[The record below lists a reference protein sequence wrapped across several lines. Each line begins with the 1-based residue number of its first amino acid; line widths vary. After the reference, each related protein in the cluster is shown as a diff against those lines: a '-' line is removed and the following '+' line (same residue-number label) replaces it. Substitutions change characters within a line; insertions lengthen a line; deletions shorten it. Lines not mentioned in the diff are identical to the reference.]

1 MNMKKGMVLLTG
13 FLLAFS
19 IFLVGCSDA
28 QKETQEKEEKNDM
41 FYQTGMSY
49 ENELKNT
56 YTILWDGSIDKIPN
70 IDTFSND
77 NRQEVLNNL
86 NTLETKL
93 GEIKKEI
100 ESDKSLSSVNKEYV
114 SNLSDGISKLEAMT
128 IKLNAQ
134 VTTRGANT
142 FADDNFNL
150 EIKELQSDVDN
161 YLNKAV
167 EIRKKYTPSNN
178 S

>member
-1 MNMKKGMVLLTG
+1 MKKGMVLLTG

-114 SNLSDGISKLEAMT
+114 SNLSNGISKLEAMT

-142 FADDNFNL
+142 FEDDNFNL
-150 EIKELQSDVDN
+150 EIKELQSEVDD

>member
-1 MNMKKGMVLLTG
+1 MKKGMVLLTG

-142 FADDNFNL
+142 FEDDNFNL
-150 EIKELQSDVDN
+150 EIKELQSEVDD

>member
-1 MNMKKGMVLLTG
+1 MKKGIVLLTG

-19 IFLVGCSDA
+19 VFLAGCNGD
-28 QKETQEKEEKNDM
+28 QKESQEKKEQNDK
-41 FYQTGMSY
+41 FYQTGMNY
-49 ENELKNT
+49 ENKLKNT

-77 NRQEVLNNL
+77 NRQEVLDNL
-86 NTLETKL
+86 SNLENKL
-93 GEIKKEI
+93 SELKKEI
-100 ESDKSLSSVNKEYV
+100 ESDSSLTDVNEAYV
-114 SNLSDGISKLEAMT
+114 SNISDAISKLETMT

-142 FADDNFNL
+142 FDDDNFNL
-150 EIKELQSDVDN
+150 EIKELQSEVDD

>member
-1 MNMKKGMVLLTG
+1 
-13 FLLAFS
+13 
-19 IFLVGCSDA
+19 
-28 QKETQEKEEKNDM
+28 M

-167 EIRKKYTPSNN
+167 EIRKKYTPSDK
-178 S
+178 

>member
-1 MNMKKGMVLLTG
+1 MKKGMVLLTG

-93 GEIKKEI
+93 
-100 ESDKSLSSVNKEYV
+100 
-114 SNLSDGISKLEAMT
+114 
-128 IKLNAQ
+128 
-134 VTTRGANT
+134 
-142 FADDNFNL
+142 
-150 EIKELQSDVDN
+150 
-161 YLNKAV
+161 
-167 EIRKKYTPSNN
+167 
-178 S
+178 

>member
-1 MNMKKGMVLLTG
+1 MKKGIVLLTG

-167 EIRKKYTPSNN
+167 EIRKKYTHSDK
-178 S
+178 

>member
-1 MNMKKGMVLLTG
+1 VLLTG

-167 EIRKKYTPSNN
+167 EIRKKYTPSDK
-178 S
+178 

>member
-1 MNMKKGMVLLTG
+1 MKKGMVLLTG

-70 IDTFSND
+70 IDTFSDD

-167 EIRKKYTPSNN
+167 EIRKKYTPSDK
-178 S
+178 

>member
-1 MNMKKGMVLLTG
+1 MKKGMVLLTG

>member
-70 IDTFSND
+70 IDTFSDD

-167 EIRKKYTPSNN
+167 EIRKKYTPSDK
-178 S
+178 

>member
-1 MNMKKGMVLLTG
+1 MKKGMVLLTG

-134 VTTRGANT
+134 VTTRGENT

-167 EIRKKYTPSNN
+167 EIRKKYTPSDK
-178 S
+178 

>member
-1 MNMKKGMVLLTG
+1 
-13 FLLAFS
+13 
-19 IFLVGCSDA
+19 
-28 QKETQEKEEKNDM
+28 
-41 FYQTGMSY
+41 
-49 ENELKNT
+49 
-56 YTILWDGSIDKIPN
+56 IPN

-77 NRQEVLNNL
+77 NRQEVLDNL
-86 NTLETKL
+86 SNLEKKL
-93 GEIKKEI
+93 GDLKKEI
-100 ESDKSLSSVNKEYV
+100 ENDNSLSDINKEYV
-114 SNLSDGISKLEAMT
+114 SNLSNGISKLEAMT

-142 FADDNFNL
+142 FEDDNFNL
-150 EIKELQSDVDN
+150 EIKELQSEVDD

>member
-167 EIRKKYTPSNN
+167 EIRKKYTPSDK
-178 S
+178 

>member
-1 MNMKKGMVLLTG
+1 MKKGMVFLTG
-13 FLLAFS
+13 FLLVFS
-19 IFLVGCSDA
+19 IFLVGCSGA

-41 FYQTGMSY
+41 FYQTGMNY

-70 IDTFSND
+70 IDTFSNN
-77 NRQEVLNNL
+77 NRQEVLDNL
-86 NTLETKL
+86 SNLESKL

-142 FADDNFNL
+142 FDDDNFNL

-167 EIRKKYTPSNN
+167 EIRKKYTPSDK
-178 S
+178 

>member
-1 MNMKKGMVLLTG
+1 MVLLTG

-167 EIRKKYTPSNN
+167 EIRKKYTLSDK
-178 S
+178 

>member
-1 MNMKKGMVLLTG
+1 MKKGMVLLTG

-49 ENELKNT
+49 ENELKNI

-167 EIRKKYTPSNN
+167 EIRKKYTPSDK
-178 S
+178 

>member
-1 MNMKKGMVLLTG
+1 MKKGIVLLTG

-19 IFLVGCSDA
+19 IILVGCGNS
-28 QKETQEKEEKNDM
+28 EKEAQENEQKNDN

-49 ENELKNT
+49 EKKLKNT

-77 NRQEVLNNL
+77 NRQEVLDNL
-86 NTLETKL
+86 SNLENKL
-93 GEIKKEI
+93 SELKKEI
-100 ESDKSLSSVNKEYV
+100 ESDSSLTDVNEAYV
-114 SNLSDGISKLEAMT
+114 SNMSDAISKLETMT

-142 FADDNFNL
+142 FDDDNFNL
-150 EIKELQSDVDN
+150 EIKELQSDIDD
-161 YLNKAV
+161 YLTKAV
-167 EIRKKYTPSNN
+167 EIRKKYTPSVN
-178 S
+178 

>member
-1 MNMKKGMVLLTG
+1 VLLTG

>member
-1 MNMKKGMVLLTG
+1 
-13 FLLAFS
+13 
-19 IFLVGCSDA
+19 
-28 QKETQEKEEKNDM
+28 
-41 FYQTGMSY
+41 
-49 ENELKNT
+49 
-56 YTILWDGSIDKIPN
+56 
-70 IDTFSND
+70 
-77 NRQEVLNNL
+77 NL

>member
-1 MNMKKGMVLLTG
+1 MIFLTG

-19 IFLVGCSDA
+19 IFLVGCSDT
-28 QKETQEKEEKNDM
+28 QKETQVKEEKNDM

-77 NRQEVLNNL
+77 NRQEVLDNL
-86 NTLETKL
+86 SNLERKL

-100 ESDKSLSSVNKEYV
+100 ESDKSLSNVNKEYV

-142 FADDNFNL
+142 FDDDNFNL

-167 EIRKKYTPSNN
+167 EIRKKYTPSDK
-178 S
+178 

>member
-1 MNMKKGMVLLTG
+1 MVLLTG

-167 EIRKKYTPSNN
+167 EIRKKYTPSDK
-178 S
+178 

>member
-1 MNMKKGMVLLTG
+1 MLKK
-13 FLLAFS
+13 
-19 IFLVGCSDA
+19 
-28 QKETQEKEEKNDM
+28 KRKKKKKKNDM

>member
-1 MNMKKGMVLLTG
+1 MKKGMVLLTG

-167 EIRKKYTPSNN
+167 EIRKKYTPSDK
-178 S
+178 

>member
-142 FADDNFNL
+142 FEDDNFNL
-150 EIKELQSDVDN
+150 EIKELQSEVDD